1 MSVYLQLQWVFLAVP
16 GLSLV
21 ATQASGHLLFQ
32 SKGSRAQQ
40 LLHVDLVAPRHV
52 ESSWTRG
59 QTHVACIDRQI
70 LNHWITR
77 EVPNIHFRKNPL
89 AAVGWINYSMT

>member
-1 MSVYLQLQWVFLAVP
+1 MAAV
-16 GLSLV
+16 GLPCCAWAFSSCNTGFSAGGL
-21 ATQASGHLLFQ
+21 LLFQ

-40 LLHVDLVAPRHV
+40 LLHVGLVALRHV
-52 ESSWTRG
+52 ESSQTRG
-59 QTHVACIDRQI
+59 QTRVPSIGRQI
-70 LNHWITR
+70 LNHWTTR